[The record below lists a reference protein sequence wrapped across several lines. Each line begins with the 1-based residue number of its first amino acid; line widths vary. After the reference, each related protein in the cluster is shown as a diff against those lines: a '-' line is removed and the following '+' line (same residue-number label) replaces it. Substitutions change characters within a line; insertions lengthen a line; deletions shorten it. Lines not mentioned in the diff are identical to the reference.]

1 MERNSSIDEVLMMSV
16 LHNPEQFSQILYQ
29 KMQVI
34 NPAIADLELFEFR
47 YALVNLL
54 PKTGWESMEVAEPQI
69 IEEMVNSRN
78 FYESIQLRPKVN
90 GKPVMDDQ
98 IIHLTQ
104 MLFTGLVIDKYSS
117 DWIQNHFYFDLRG
130 FYFFHKTQYYNKTN
144 QHWLGGSPYK
154 AYKPKQKEFNQLQ
167 AVGYQA
173 FKQANEEV
181 DGCFINLLKKIIQDG
196 KRPFLIGIAGQT
208 AAGKTEIVSRIQQE
222 FMKEKLTF
230 TSLEIDHFL
239 TDRDQREEKG
249 IDSLGKEALHFD
261 LFIHSLKEI
270 RQGKKIDIPQYDFI
284 SATSSH
290 TLEGDLKPGC
300 STEEIFPADLIFIEG
315 NFPFLYPQ
323 VAKLIDLKVV
333 YLTDD
338 EIRLKRKWK
347 RDMDYRKKYDVTYF
361 LNRYFREQFLM
372 AESAYIPQMEKCD
385 LLVDTTRAEIWLNPS
400 LKKIFDVG

>member
-1 MERNSSIDEVLMMSV
+1 MISV
-16 LHNPEQFSQILYQ
+16 LQNLDQFSQILFH

-54 PKTGWESMEVAEPQI
+54 PKSGWESIDVDEPKK
-69 IEEMVNSRN
+69 IEEMVNSRDY
-78 FYESIQLRPKVN
+78 YESIQLRPQKN
-90 GKPVMDDQ
+90 GKPVMDKQ
-98 IIHLTQ
+98 LIHLTQ
-104 MLFTGLVIDKYSS
+104 VLFTGLVIDKYSS

-130 FYFFHKTQYYNKTN
+130 FYFFHRTHYYNTAIQN
-144 QHWLGGSPYK
+144 WLGGSLYR
-154 AYKPKQKEFNQLQ
+154 AFEPKQKKFNQFQ

-173 FKQANEEV
+173 FKQVNKEV
-181 DGCFINLLKKIIQDG
+181 DGCFIELLKKIIQRG

-222 FMKEKLTF
+222 FSQENHSF

-270 RQGKKIDIPQYDFI
+270 RQGKKIKIPKYDFI

-290 TLEGDLKPGC
+290 TLEGELKPGC
-300 STEEIFPADLIFIEG
+300 STLEIFPADLIFIEG
-315 NFPFLYPQ
+315 NFPFLYPE
-323 VAKLIDLKVV
+323 VAELIDLKVV

-372 AESAYIPQMEKCD
+372 ADSAYIPQMEKCD
-385 LLVDTTRAEIWLNPS
+385 LLVDTTRAEIWLTPS
-400 LKKIFDVG
+400 LIKIVDAG

>member
-1 MERNSSIDEVLMMSV
+1 MIGV
-16 LHNPEQFSQILYQ
+16 LHNPEQFSQVLYQ

-34 NPAIADLELFEFR
+34 NQAISNLELFEFR
-47 YALVNLL
+47 YALENLI
-54 PKTGWESMEVAEPQI
+54 PKSGWDSIEVEEPQK
-69 IEEMVNSRN
+69 IEEMVNSRDY
-78 FYESIQLRPKVN
+78 FESIQLRPKVN
-90 GKPVMDDQ
+90 GQPVIDEQ

-104 MLFTGLVIDKYSS
+104 MLFKGLVIDQYSS
-117 DWIQNHFYFDLRG
+117 DWILNHFYFDLRG
-130 FYFFHKTQYYNKTN
+130 FYFFHRTHYYNTAI
-144 QHWLGGSPYK
+144 QSWLGGSPYK
-154 AYKPKQKEFNQLQ
+154 SYEPKQKKFNQLQ

-173 FKQANEEV
+173 FKQANQEV
-181 DGCFINLLKKIIQDG
+181 DGCFIELLKKIIQHG
-196 KRPFLIGIAGQT
+196 NRPFLIGIAGQT

-222 FMKEKLTF
+222 FSKENLSF

-270 RQGKKIDIPQYDFI
+270 RQGKKIVIPQYDFI

-290 TLEGDLKPGC
+290 FLEGDLKPGC

-315 NFPFLYPQ
+315 NFPFLYPE
-323 VAKLIDLKVV
+323 VAELIDLKVV

-361 LNRYFREQFLM
+361 LNRFFREQFLM

-385 LLVDTTRAEIWLNPS
+385 LLVDTTKAEIWLTPS
-400 LKKIFDVG
+400 LNKIVDSE

>member
-1 MERNSSIDEVLMMSV
+1 MIGV
-16 LHNPEQFSQILYQ
+16 LHNPEQFSEILYQ
-29 KMQVI
+29 KMQLI

-47 YALVNLL
+47 YALVNLF
-54 PKTGWESMEVAEPQI
+54 PKSGWESIEVDEPKK
-69 IEEMVNSRN
+69 IEEMVNSRDY
-78 FYESIQLRPKVN
+78 YESIQLRPKVN

-104 MLFTGLVIDKYSS
+104 MLFKGLVIDKYFS

-130 FYFFHKTQYYNKTN
+130 FYFLHRTQYYNTVIN
-144 QHWLGGSPYK
+144 RWLGGSPYR
-154 AYKPKQKEFNQLQ
+154 AFEPKQKKLNQLQ

-173 FKQANEEV
+173 FKQANQEV
-181 DGCFINLLKKIIQDG
+181 DGCFIELLKKIIG
-196 KRPFLIGIAGQT
+196 HGNKPFLIGIAGQT

-222 FMKEKLTF
+222 FSQENLSF

-239 TDRDQREEKG
+239 TDRDQREARG

-261 LFIHSLKEI
+261 FFIRSLKEI
-270 RQGKKIDIPQYDFI
+270 RQGKKINIPQYDFI

-290 TLEGDLKPGC
+290 TVEGDLKTGC
-300 STEEIFPADLIFIEG
+300 STQQISPADLIFIEG
-315 NFPFLYPQ
+315 NFPFLYPE
-323 VAKLIDLKVV
+323 VAELIDFKVV

-347 RDMDYRKKYDVTYF
+347 RDMDYRKKYDMTYF

-385 LLVDTTRAEIWLNPS
+385 LLVDTARAEIWLTPS
-400 LKKIFDVG
+400 LKKIIDGG

>member
-1 MERNSSIDEVLMMSV
+1 MIGV
-16 LHNPEQFSQILYQ
+16 LHNPEQFSKVLYQ

-47 YALVNLL
+47 YALENLL
-54 PKTGWESMEVAEPQI
+54 PKSGWDSIEVAEPKK
-69 IEEMVNSRN
+69 IEEMVNSIGY
-78 FYESIQLRPKVN
+78 YESIQLRPKKN
-90 GKPVMDDQ
+90 GKPVIDDQ

-104 MLFTGLVIDKYSS
+104 VLFTGLVIDKYSS

-130 FYFFHKTQYYNKTN
+130 FYFFHRTQYYNTTN
-144 QHWLGGSPYK
+144 QYWLGGSPHK
-154 AYKPKQKEFNQLQ
+154 AFEPKQKKFNQLQ

-173 FKQANEEV
+173 FKLANQEV
-181 DGCFINLLKKIIQDG
+181 DGCFIELLKKIIHRG

-222 FMKEKLTF
+222 FSKKNHSF

-239 TDRDQREEKG
+239 TDRDQREEMG

-261 LFIHSLKEI
+261 LFIHALKEI
-270 RQGKKIDIPQYDFI
+270 RQGKKINIPQYDFI

-290 TLEGDLKPGC
+290 TLDGDLKPGC
-300 STEEIFPADLIFIEG
+300 STEEITPADLIFIEG
-315 NFPFLYPQ
+315 NFPFLYPE

-333 YLTDD
+333 YLTGD

-372 AESAYIPQMEKCD
+372 AESAYIPQMGKCD
-385 LLVDTTRAEIWLNPS
+385 LLVDTTRAEIWLTPS
-400 LKKIFDVG
+400 LKKIVAEG

>member
-1 MERNSSIDEVLMMSV
+1 MIGVLQ
-16 LHNPEQFSQILYQ
+16 NPEQFSQILYQ

-34 NPAIADLELFEFR
+34 NPAVSDLELFEFR
-47 YALVNLL
+47 YALENLL
-54 PKTGWESMEVAEPQI
+54 PKSGWDSILLVEPKI

-78 FYESIQLRPKVN
+78 YYESIQLRPKKN
-90 GKPVMDDQ
+90 GKLVMDDQ
-98 IIHLTQ
+98 IIQLTQ
-104 MLFTGLVIDKYSS
+104 VLFTGLVLNKYSS
-117 DWIQNHFYFDLRG
+117 DWIMNHFYFDLRG
-130 FYFFHKTQYYNKTN
+130 FYFFHRTQYYNTTN
-144 QHWLGGSPYK
+144 RHWLNGSPYR
-154 AYKPKQKEFNQLQ
+154 AFEPKQKKFNQLQ

-173 FKQANEEV
+173 FKQANQEV
-181 DGCFINLLKKIIQDG
+181 DGYFIELIKKIFQRG

-208 AAGKTEIVSRIQQE
+208 GAGKTEIVSHIQQE
-222 FMKEKLTF
+222 FSQENLSF

-300 STEEIFPADLIFIEG
+300 STKKIHPADLIFIEG
-315 NFPFLYPQ
+315 NFPFLYPEG
-323 VAKLIDLKVV
+323 AELIDLKVV

-372 AESAYIPQMEKCD
+372 AEAAYIPQMEKCD
-385 LLVDTTRAEIWLNPS
+385 LLVDTTRAEIWITPS
-400 LKKIFDVG
+400 LKKIVEGG